1 MATAIASLTTAQR
14 EFAEVHAVG
23 LVEGSFAVGNVFMY
37 HDDVA
42 FTDRWLVRS
51 DGSTA
56 EHNRFERRIQRA
68 G

>member
-1 MATAIASLTTAQR
+1 MSTALASLTVAQR

-23 LVEGSFAVGNVFMY
+23 LVEASFALGKVFMY
-37 HDDVA
+37 HDDAA

-56 EHNRFERRIQRA
+56 QHDRFHRQ
-68 G
+68 